1 MIYLENKLDLFKK
14 IVYDKRRVAN
24 EKKLLEAKAHIDKV
38 YEKKQSEFSKS
49 AQEFIK
55 RREQMAKTRRFEML
69 SKAMEEQ
76 RIDRLRKD
84 EELLDE
90 LLKDLSKKIV
100 SFQKTEDYMA
110 FIKGKYEQTLAYLQ
124 PGEYVLYVLPKDE
137 PRMNWE
143 EIAQEHKISV
153 ELDDLAY
160 DTLGGFIIEDKK
172 GTYRID
178 MTFFNKIEE
187 CRYDIGKLL
196 HFSLG
201 DDEDEKSK
209 N

>member
-24 EKKLLEAKAHIDKV
+24 EKKLQETKARV
-38 YEKKQSEFSKS
+38 EETFEKKQGEFSKT
-49 AQEFIK
+49 AADFIK
-55 RREQMAKTRRFEML
+55 RREQMAKTKRFEML

-90 LLKDLSKKIV
+90 LLKDLSKKIL
-100 SFQKTEDYMA
+100 SFQKTEEYIT
-110 FIKGKYEQTLAYLQ
+110 FTKEKYENTLESLN
-124 PGEYVLYVLPKDE
+124 PGEYVLYLLKQDE
-137 PRMNWE
+137 NRLNWK
-143 EIAQEHKISV
+143 EIAEAHKISV
-153 ELDDLAY
+153 EIEEMLPE
-160 DTLGGFIIEDKK
+160 TLGGFIIEDK
-172 GTYRID
+172 GATYRID
-178 MTFFNKIEE
+178 MTFLSKLEE